1 MPALRTRNLFISHS
15 WGYGDQYTNLVRLLD
30 AAPNFRYR
38 NYSVP
43 KDDPVHNAPSA
54 AALRRAIKQQM
65 VFCSVILVVAGKY
78 ATYSNWIQNEIEIA
92 TADYRK
98 PILGIRPFA
107 STQVSSV
114 VREAADMTVN
124 WSTSSIVSAIRELDP

>member
-15 WGYGDQYTNLVRLLD
+15 WGYGDQYSNLVRLLD
-30 AAPNFRYR
+30 GAPNFSYR

-43 KDDPVHNAPSA
+43 KDDPVHNAPSQ
-54 AALRRAIKQQM
+54 AALRAAIKQQM

-78 ATYSNWIQNEIEIA
+78 ATFSSWIKNELEIA
-92 TADYRK
+92 AVDYDK
-98 PILGIRPFA
+98 AILGIRPFG

-114 VREAADMTVN
+114 VQEVAHKIVN